1 MSRGSIVK
9 RGARSWRVKF
19 ELDIDPVS
27 RKRRT
32 QYVTGRGTKRDAQ
45 IRLTELL
52 GSVDRSQFVEPSK
65 ILVGD
70 FVKGRIDFW
79 ESAGEI
85 TARTSQRYRELLT
98 NQIAPFLG
106 AKPVQKLAPVD
117 IENWHTMLR
126 TGGRADGKGGGL
138 AANTIGHAH
147 RLLGKAMADAV
158 TNGLAVRNVLSDKSA
173 PKVGDKEMEII
184 RDVKGFIERVRG
196 HHLFTASMIALFTG
210 MRLGEV
216 LALRWSRIDLV
227 RKVIEVRE
235 AIEQTKTS
243 IKLKVP
249 KTKAGRRDITL
260 PDFLVE
266 VLQAFRTEQ
275 LQIRIKLGAGKLP
288 NDALLFSRI
297 NGELPSQ
304 KYYSKAWSDFA
315 AQIGMPEISFH
326 ALRHTHASQLISEGV
341 DVVTISKRLGHANAA
356 ITLKVYAHLFTKDDG
371 KAAAAINA
379 ALAR

>member
-1 MSRGSIVK
+1 MRGSITK
-9 RGARSWRVKF
+9 RGKNSWRLKF
-19 ELDIDPVS
+19 ELDADPTG
-27 RKRRT
+27 RRRT
-32 QYVTGRGTKRDAQ
+32 QYVTVRGTKRDAQ
-45 IRLTELL
+45 VRLTELL
-52 GSVDRSQFVEPSK
+52 GSVDQAKFVEPNK
-65 ILVGD
+65 ITLGG
-70 FVKGRIDFW
+70 FIKGRIDYW
-79 ESAGEI
+79 EAAGEI
-85 TARTSQRYRELLT
+85 TARTSQRYRELAT
-98 NQIAPFLG
+98 NQINPHLG
-106 AKPVQKLAPVD
+106 AKLVQKLQPLD
-117 IENWHTMLR
+117 IETWHTTLR
-126 TGGRADGKGGGL
+126 TSGRADGKGGL
-138 AANTIGHAH
+138 HARTIGHAH
-147 RLLGKAMADAV
+147 RVLGKAIRDAV

-173 PKVGDKEMEII
+173 PKVADKEMEII
-184 RDVKGFIERVRG
+184 RDVKAFIERVRG
-196 HHLFTASMIALFTG
+196 HHLFVPAMIALFTG

-235 AIEQTKTS
+235 AIEQTKTQIQ
-243 IKLKVP
+243 IKAP

-275 LQIRIKLGAGKLP
+275 LQIRMKLGAGKLP
-288 NDALLFSRI
+288 NDALLFGGI

-315 AQIGMPEISFH
+315 EQIGMPITFH

-341 DVVTISKRLGHANAA
+341 DVVTISRRLGHADAA
-356 ITLKVYAHLFTKDDG
+356 ITLKVYAHLFSMDDG

>member
-1 MSRGSIVK
+1 MGCVWVLT
-9 RGARSWRVKF
+9 RSA
-19 ELDIDPVS
+19 
-27 RKRRT
+27 
-32 QYVTGRGTKRDAQ
+32 Y
-45 IRLTELL
+45 
-52 GSVDRSQFVEPSK
+52 
-65 ILVGD
+65 
-70 FVKGRIDFW
+70 
-79 ESAGEI
+79 
-85 TARTSQRYRELLT
+85 
-98 NQIAPFLG
+98 
-106 AKPVQKLAPVD
+106 
-117 IENWHTMLR
+117 
-126 TGGRADGKGGGL
+126 
-138 AANTIGHAH
+138 
-147 RLLGKAMADAV
+147 
-158 TNGLAVRNVLSDKSA
+158 
-173 PKVGDKEMEII
+173 I

-288 NDALLFSRI
+288 NDALLFSSI